1 MFDVE
6 TAKSLPISFFQIRDT
21 DELEDAGK
29 IIINRLCDEP
39 NVFQEETAPLFQNPT
54 LEPLEKCSEPME
66 IQEIATKKYD
76 LGDKNVG
83 HHYLMLVTALT
94 IFVTRI

>member
-39 NVFQEETAPLFQNPT
+39 NIFQEETAPMFQNPT

-66 IQEIATKKYD
+66 IQDTVA
-76 LGDKNVG
+76 
-83 HHYLMLVTALT
+83 MLTGISQECVEKVKTLL
-94 IFVTRI
+94 IKIERN